1 VCAGSNIT
9 LTIPT
14 TGGAWSSTDTD
25 VATIGS
31 TGIVSGVAAG
41 TTTISYLVT
50 GGCGSV
56 AASRVV
62 NVLALPD
69 AGTISGASTICRTTT
84 TTLTSTV
91 TGGTWSS
98 SYATGASVSTA
109 GLVTGLA
116 AGAYTISY
124 RMTNS
129 CGTST
134 ATFPISVINAPSLS
148 TISGT
153 ATVCASA
160 TTTLTNTT
168 SGGTWSST
176 NTGAA
181 TIDATTGIVTGVA
194 AGTSTIS
201 YNVTNIC
208 GSATA
213 TRVVTVNALPVA
225 AVITGTATLSAGTTT
240 TLTAT
245 PAAGTWL
252 SGSGTIAS
260 INASGVVTGASAGI
274 ATISYNRSNTC
285 GMVTTTVAVTVSA
298 ATTPI
303 TGTRVV
309 CAGATTNL
317 ANATAGGTWSTA
329 DAAIATIG
337 TTGVVTGVAAGTTT
351 VTYTFSGGGNVTA
364 TVTVNAAPAAYTG
377 SGIICIG
384 SQLNLGGIIPSCT
397 WTSGTPSRAT
407 VVSATGIVTG
417 VSLGTVNI
425 SYVNAAGCRT
435 ITQLTV
441 NAGLAATTG
450 VSSPCSGSSI
460 TLSNATSGG
469 SWSSSNTA
477 RATIDASSGV
487 LAAISGGTVTIS
499 YTISAGCVRTTVVT
513 VASPAA
519 ITGNPNVCLTQTSLL
534 SSTGGTWSGSSNPA
548 VASLAA
554 SGFVTGVSVGTAVV
568 TYRSTANAT
577 CFVTQTVT
585 VNPLP
590 SVIVPVDLCPT
601 ETATLT
607 SSPAGGT
614 WTSAF
619 PLKASVDP
627 VSGLVTAIILNS
639 SAANVVNITYTLPTT
654 CSRTAIVTVNQ
665 VPAPIGGGVR
675 NICIAGTTTLANSTS
690 GGTWS
695 SATLSLATVTAGGVV
710 TGVAAGL
717 ATISYSN
724 AVGCAST
731 ADVTVNAMPGANSG
745 TASVC
750 RTATTT
756 LSNAAGAGT
765 WSSSNSST
773 ASVGMSTGVVT
784 GTNVGT
790 ANITYHRAAGCTS
803 VTVVTVNSCARP
815 GMTEGT
821 DGDNSVFTVSPN
833 PTTGAINLTTDVAGK
848 VVIYTIDGKELQQY
862 EAKAGTTGISMPA
875 GLTNGVYMLRFNGA
889 DGSSKMV
896 RLVYQQ

>member
-1 VCAGSNIT
+1 
-9 LTIPT
+9 
-14 TGGAWSSTDTD
+14 
-25 VATIGS
+25 
-31 TGIVSGVAAG
+31 
-41 TTTISYLVT
+41 
-50 GGCGSV
+50 
-56 AASRVV
+56 
-62 NVLALPD
+62 
-69 AGTISGASTICRTTT
+69 
-84 TTLTSTV
+84 
-91 TGGTWSS
+91 
-98 SYATGASVSTA
+98 
-109 GLVTGLA
+109 
-116 AGAYTISY
+116 
-124 RMTNS
+124 
-129 CGTST
+129 
-134 ATFPISVINAPSLS
+134 
-148 TISGT
+148 
-153 ATVCASA
+153 
-160 TTTLTNTT
+160 
-168 SGGTWSST
+168 
-176 NTGAA
+176 
-181 TIDATTGIVTGVA
+181 
-194 AGTSTIS
+194 
-201 YNVTNIC
+201 
-208 GSATA
+208 
-213 TRVVTVNALPVA
+213 VVTVNALPVA

-252 SGSGTIAS
+252 SGSGAIAS
-260 INASGVVTGASAGI
+260 VNASGVVTGASAGV

-285 GMVTTTVAVTVSA
+285 GIATATVAVTVTA

-317 ANATAGGTWSTA
+317 TNATAGGTWSTA
-329 DAAIATIG
+329 NASIATVG
-337 TTGVVTGVAAGTTT
+337 TTGVVTGVGAGTTT

-384 SQLNLGGIIPSCT
+384 SQLNLGGIISGCT

-435 ITQLTV
+435 IKQLTV

-450 VSSPCSGSSI
+450 ATSPCTGSTI
-460 TLSNATSGG
+460 TLSNATTGG
-469 SWSSSNTA
+469 TWSSSNTA

-499 YTISAGCVRTTVVT
+499 YTVSSGCVRTTTVT
-513 VASPAA
+513 VGTPTP

-619 PLKASVDP
+619 PLKASVNP
-627 VSGLVTAIILNS
+627 ASGLVTAIILNS
-639 SAANVVNITYTLPTT
+639 DAANVVNITYTLPTT

-675 NICIAGTTTLANSTS
+675 NICIAGSTTLTSSTS
-690 GGTWS
+690 GGVWS
-695 SATLSLATVTAGGVV
+695 SASPSLATVSAGGLV
-710 TGVAAGL
+710 TGVSAGL
-717 ATISYSN
+717 ATISYTN

-731 ADVTVNAMPGANSG
+731 AVVTVNAIPGANSG

-765 WSSSNSST
+765 WTSSNSST
-773 ASVGMSTGVVT
+773 ASVGMSTGIVT

-790 ANITYHRAAGCTS
+790 ANITYSRATGCIS
-803 VTVVTVNSCARP
+803 VTVVTVNSCGRP
-815 GMTEGT
+815 GMTKGT

-862 EAKAGTTGISMPA
+862 EAKAGTTCISMPA
-875 GLTNGVYMLRFNGA
+875 GLTNGVYMLRFTGA
-889 DGSSKMV
+889 EGSSKMV